1 MEASLKRKE
10 GIHELV
16 NQLKLTREIDFER
29 KKSERLLEMRNYDSV
44 KKTNNTLGE
53 SEKSAA
59 KQVKERYRKS
69 LEEQI
74 ENDRRIKQLK
84 QDMTVHEEKMNSNEV
99 KVIKRFKLDSSVAA
113 FLKDSPLYIPTVRQS
128 PESKP
133 QGMIRTFKSKLPP
146 SFIGSKMI

>member
-1 MEASLKRKE
+1 
-10 GIHELV
+10 
-16 NQLKLTREIDFER
+16 
-29 KKSERLLEMRNYDSV
+29 MRNYDSI
-44 KKTNNTLGE
+44 KKTNNISGE
-53 SEKSAA
+53 LEKSAA

-146 SFIGSKMI
+146 SFIGSKMIQSVLPPDFVGMISDRKSSKTVMDDQMNHLIREMNS